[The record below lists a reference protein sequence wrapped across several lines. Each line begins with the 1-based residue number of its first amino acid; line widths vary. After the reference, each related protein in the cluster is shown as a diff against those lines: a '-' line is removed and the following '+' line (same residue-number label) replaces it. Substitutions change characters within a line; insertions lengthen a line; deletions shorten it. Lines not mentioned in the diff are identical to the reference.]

1 MFVEPEGTG
10 STLVVN
16 LGGTADGARLARR
29 GWYVAA
35 LSSLKG
41 RWRDRGATA
50 AAALDP
56 GASTAL
62 GRRRGQLGPAH
73 DRTRRAEG
81 LGRFRLVDPH
91 CCRRGFHQ
99 WRAAVAAGFGLVVR
113 VEQRLPVRRG
123 QRPVA
128 VMNAVWGESGQS
140 GVSMLTVVLGEEHL
154 DPGPGV
160 IVVVE
165 DDRVV
170 QVVFERFEQRFRKRV
185 VVGHVRP

>member
-1 MFVEPEGTG
+1 MWPSSPASRVAGAIAVRRLRPPLTLEPRRPWA
-10 STLVVN
+10 
-16 LGGTADGARLARR
+16 GGG
-29 GWYVAA
+29 
-35 LSSLKG
+35 G
-41 RWRDRGATA
+41 R
-50 AAALDP
+50 
-56 GASTAL
+56 
-62 GRRRGQLGPAH
+62 LGPAH

-91 CCRRGFHQ
+91 CSRRGFHQ